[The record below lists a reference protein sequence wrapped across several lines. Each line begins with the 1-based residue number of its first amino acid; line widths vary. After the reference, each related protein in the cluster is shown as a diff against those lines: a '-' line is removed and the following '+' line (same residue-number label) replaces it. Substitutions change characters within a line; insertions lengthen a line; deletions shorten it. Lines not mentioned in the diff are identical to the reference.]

1 MCITARWPI
10 PNSNDTDRTVNEDYD
25 QTEAIT
31 ARVREAAEAGTPLAI
46 RGGGS
51 KPFYG
56 HPVRGEPLD
65 VSGHRGVLNYEPT
78 ELMLTARAGT
88 PLTELEETLSANG
101 QMLAFEPPRFDG
113 AATLGGVVAAGLSG
127 PRRPFAGAVRD
138 HVLGVR
144 IVDGNGSVG
153 RFGGEVIKNVAGY
166 DVSRLSVGALG
177 TLGVVLEVS
186 IKVLPRPEAE
196 RTVCLDMP
204 ADAMYDRIEVA
215 LRDGAPITAAAHDS
229 ERAWVRLAGAASAV
243 TAGAQVLGGDA
254 PADETFWTELRDQT
268 MEFFRGD
275 TAEPLWR
282 ISLPPAGSAPA
293 LPGRRLIDWGGQ
305 LHWIRTDAP
314 AERIRRE
321 TTAIGGHATLFR
333 GGAAETPVFT
343 PLQPALA
350 RFHER
355 LKRAF
360 DPRGVLNPGR
370 MYPAL

>member
-153 RFGGEVIKNVAGY
+153 RDRK
-166 DVSRLSVGALG
+166 SV
-177 TLGVVLEVS
+177 V
-186 IKVLPRPEAE
+186 
-196 RTVCLDMP
+196 
-204 ADAMYDRIEVA
+204 
-215 LRDGAPITAAAHDS
+215 
-229 ERAWVRLAGAASAV
+229 
-243 TAGAQVLGGDA
+243 
-254 PADETFWTELRDQT
+254 
-268 MEFFRGD
+268 
-275 TAEPLWR
+275 
-282 ISLPPAGSAPA
+282 
-293 LPGRRLIDWGGQ
+293 
-305 LHWIRTDAP
+305 
-314 AERIRRE
+314 
-321 TTAIGGHATLFR
+321 
-333 GGAAETPVFT
+333 
-343 PLQPALA
+343 
-350 RFHER
+350 
-355 LKRAF
+355 
-360 DPRGVLNPGR
+360 
-370 MYPAL
+370 